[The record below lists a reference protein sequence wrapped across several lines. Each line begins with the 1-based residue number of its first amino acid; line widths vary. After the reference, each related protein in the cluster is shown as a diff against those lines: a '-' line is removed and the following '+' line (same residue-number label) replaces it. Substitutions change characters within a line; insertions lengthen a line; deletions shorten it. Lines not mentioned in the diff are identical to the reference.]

1 MWFREVYCHIE
12 NKKKIITILLSCLVE
27 KIENVN
33 FLCGFALQIKSRYVS
48 LVFGSLG
55 RECNAGKHIYR
66 NQSKKLRIYIETYF
80 ITRYFEEAIIR

>member
-1 MWFREVYCHIE
+1 MYCHIE

-33 FLCGFALQIKSRYVS
+33 FLCGFALQIKSKYVS

-66 NQSKKLRIYIETYF
+66 KREESVKEIENLY
-80 ITRYFEEAIIR
+80 